1 MTSFLKPPQKDSR
14 KLITDSAHE
23 DKKGRANNSR
33 RESKQM
39 SELKAPE
46 HLTRSK
52 WKPLHLCRD
61 NLRRGQSRNHKV
73 WWEEADRKSG
83 LRALDPTGPLL
94 YLERKKKEEVKLF
107 DLCIYPR
114 TCYFVYYSH
123 ESLGQPL

>member
-94 YLERKKKEEVKLF
+94 YLERKK
-107 DLCIYPR
+107 D
-114 TCYFVYYSH
+114 VY
-123 ESLGQPL
+123 SLKKPNQRAVITTPATRGSKDEAENR